1 MFPKEPTPVHLAEA
15 VQAPNVKLGATA
27 GDQPLHLGTW
37 QRKGG
42 PYPTPLK
49 KHGVKVSWDDDIPN

>member
-1 MFPKEPTPVHLAEA
+1 MLYMYLTSVFSPHLSQGTNNPVHLAEA

-37 QRKGG
+37 KGG
-42 PYPTPLK
+42 PYSTKGMIL
-49 KHGVKVSWDDDIPN
+49 